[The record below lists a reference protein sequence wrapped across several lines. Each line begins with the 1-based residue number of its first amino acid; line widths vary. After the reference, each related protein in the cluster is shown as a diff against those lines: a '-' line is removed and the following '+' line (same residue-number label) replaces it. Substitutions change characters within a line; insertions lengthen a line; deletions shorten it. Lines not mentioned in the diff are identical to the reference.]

1 MPECSLAR
9 SPCKR
14 DEEWLRRVRPDEVWQ
29 LKVKMEIDLL
39 YRWGLHCM
47 NHELIKNVAKA
58 CGGIDDDCKTLGC
71 VVLDLWAKASISVSS
86 LVLRM

>member
-1 MPECSLAR
+1 
-9 SPCKR
+9 
-14 DEEWLRRVRPDEVWQ
+14 
-29 LKVKMEIDLL
+29 
-39 YRWGLHCM
+39 M
-47 NHELIKNVAKA
+47 NHDLIKNVAKA